1 MNSTNNSASQPHRMS
16 RRNLLKLS
24 GATAGTLTLG
34 QLLAACAAG
43 PAGAPSGTSGD
54 ADSSG
59 DTQAAPAAES
69 SGPQIGGEL
78 IIGSIQ
84 EPDSLNPWLTGLTVG
99 MEVESMIYESLTRVD
114 PAGSHV
120 PALAVEVPSVENGG
134 ISEDLTVYTYTL
146 RNDVNWHDGT
156 PFTASD
162 VVFTYEAIAN
172 PEVNARSRSGFEL
185 IESVEATDDHTVVF
199 QLKEPSV
206 VFLETWGYR
215 GILPKHIFESED
227 MNTSEYNRAPS
238 VGTGPY
244 KFVEWVSGDR
254 IVLERN
260 ESYYR
265 DGAYIERIDYRIV
278 PNSDTLLTMLETG
291 EIDMRFVLTA
301 EHVPIAR
308 ELGDYEV
315 FATPA
320 HSYFHFTINNTDPI
334 LGDKR
339 VRQAL
344 THGLDKRQITETVL
358 QDLVEPHGSPI
369 ATPSWAYVDHTDLF
383 PFDPDRAKALL
394 EEAGWQEGED
404 GIRTKDG
411 ERLALELLNIAGD
424 SERLQIVQLCQA
436 MWKEIGAEVNINQV
450 DAATF
455 VAGMVEQNYQWAY
468 GFWGF
473 SVDPSGYNERWL
485 STSAGHWLNYDNPE
499 TDTLLLDA
507 LKTPDRTVRME
518 KYARFQE
525 IVAED
530 ATNIWLYNRIFFD
543 AVATRV
549 RGFVPNAS
557 SATNMWNV
565 HEWWLDG

>member
-1 MNSTNNSASQPHRMS
+1 MNSQKAPNAVTPHMS
-16 RRNLLKLS
+16 RRTFLKLS
-24 GATAGTLTLG
+24 SATAGSLSVAS
-34 QLLAACAAG
+34 LLAACTTA
-43 PAGAPSGTSGD
+43 PADEAPATSE
-54 ADSSG
+54 G
-59 DTQAAPAAES
+59 DTQAAPADS
-69 SGPQIGGEL
+69 SGPQVGGEL

-99 MEVESMIYESLTRVD
+99 LEVETMIYDSLTRVD
-114 PAGSHV
+114 PTGTHV
-120 PALAVEVPSVENGG
+120 PTLAAEVPSVENGG
-134 ISEDLTVYTYTL
+134 ISEDLMTYTYTL
-146 RNDVNWHDGT
+146 RDDVTWHDGQ
-156 PFTASD
+156 PFTAAD
-162 VVFTYEAIAN
+162 VVFTYDAIAN
-172 PEVNARSRSGFEL
+172 PEVNARSRSGFDL
-185 IESVEATDDHTVVF
+185 VDSVEAVDDQTVVF
-199 QLKEPSV
+199 NLTEPSV

-215 GILPKHIFESED
+215 GILPKHIFENED
-227 MNTSEYNRAPS
+227 MNTSEYNRAPT

-244 KFVEWVSGDR
+244 KFIEWVSGDR
-254 IVLERN
+254 IILERN
-260 ESYYR
+260 PDYYR
-265 DGAYIERIDYRIV
+265 EGGYIERIDYRIV
-278 PNSDTLLTMLETG
+278 PNSDTLLTMMETG

-308 ELGDYEV
+308 ELTEFEV

-320 HSYFHFTINNTDPI
+320 HSYFHFTINNADPI

-344 THGLDKRQITETVL
+344 TYGLNKRQITETVL
-358 QDLVEPHGSPI
+358 QDLVEPHGSPV
-369 ATPSWAYVDHTDLF
+369 AKPSWAYVDHSERF
-383 PFDPDRAKALL
+383 PFDPAQANALL
-394 EEAGWQEGED
+394 EEAGWQLGDD

-436 MWKEIGAEVNINQV
+436 IWKEIGVEVNINQV
-450 DAATF
+450 DAPTF
-455 VAGMVEQNYQWAY
+455 VAAMVEQNYQWAY

-507 LKTPDRTVRME
+507 LQTPDRAVRLE
-518 KYARFQE
+518 KYTAFQE
-525 IVAED
+525 IVVED

-543 AVATRV
+543 AVKERV
-549 RGFVPNAS
+549 QGFVPNAS

-565 HEWWLDG
+565 HEWWLEG

>member
-1 MNSTNNSASQPHRMS
+1 MASQNASKSRTQGLS
-16 RRNLLKLS
+16 RRTFLKLS
-24 GATAGTLTLG
+24 GTTVGTMTVAS
-34 QLLAACAAG
+34 LLAACAA
-43 PAGAPSGTSGD
+43 APGD
-54 ADSSG
+54 ADSTAAG
-59 DTQAAPAAES
+59 AGETQSAPAAS
-69 SGPQIGGEL
+69 SGPQVGGEL

-99 MEVESMIYESLTRVD
+99 MEVESMIYETLTRVD
-114 PAGSHV
+114 PTGTHV
-120 PALAVEVPSVENGG
+120 PALAAAVPSLENGG
-134 ISEDLTVYTYTL
+134 ISEDLMTYTYTL
-146 RNDVNWHDGT
+146 RDDVTWHDGE
-156 PFTASD
+156 PFTAAD
-162 VVFTYEAIAN
+162 VAFTYEAIAN
-172 PEVNARSRSGFEL
+172 PEVNARSRSGFDL
-185 IESVEATDDHTVVF
+185 IDSVEAVDEQTVVF
-199 QLKEPSV
+199 HLQEPSV

-215 GILPKHIFESED
+215 GILPKHIFEGVD
-227 MNTSEYNRAPS
+227 MNTTEFNRMPS

-244 KFVEWVSGDR
+244 KFVEWISGDR

-260 ESYYR
+260 TNYYR

-308 ELGDYEV
+308 ALEAYQV

-320 HSYFHFTINNTDPI
+320 HSYFHFTINNTDPV

-339 VRQAL
+339 VRHAL
-344 THGLDKRQITETVL
+344 TYGLNKRQITETVL
-358 QDLVEPHGSPI
+358 QDLVEPHGSPV
-369 ATPSWAYVDHTDLF
+369 AKPSWAYVDHTDRF
-383 PFDPDRAKALL
+383 PFDPDQAKALL
-394 EEAGWQEGED
+394 DEAGWSAGDD

-411 ERLALELLNIAGD
+411 APLTLELLNIAGD

-436 MWKEIGAEVNINQV
+436 MWKEIGVEVNINQV

-455 VAGMVEQNYQWAY
+455 VAAMVEQNYQWAY

-507 LKTPDRTVRME
+507 LKTLDRDARMAQ
-518 KYARFQE
+518 YAQFQE
-525 IVAED
+525 SVVED
-530 ATNIWLYNRIFFD
+530 ATNIWLYNRTFFD
-543 AVATRV
+543 AVKQRV

-565 HEWWLDG
+565 HEWWLEG